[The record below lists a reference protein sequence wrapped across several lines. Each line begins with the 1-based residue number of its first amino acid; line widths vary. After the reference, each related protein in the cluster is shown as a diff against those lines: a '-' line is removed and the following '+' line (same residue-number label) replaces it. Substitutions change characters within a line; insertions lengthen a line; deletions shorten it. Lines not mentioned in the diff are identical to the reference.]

1 MDISIIESVRWVS
14 WERRHPQSF
23 QRWQPAGARCVGKGE
38 LFITFG
44 HFQQFWLAEVMFIF
58 FLSVSHSSTHRVS
71 SVSNNSSPIDTGTR
85 WTRIQ
90 TEWTKEIDR
99 MKCPNILAGHLLLLR
114 PILSATGQMFHNRLW
129 FWSFT
134 TVVTIIFPDAIFV
147 FISTWSLVKQHL
159 PDHKLSS
166 EQFFKMSRFCNKQ
179 IWKTSLFRQFNHKS
193 TEPKISLVIFLSIFY
208 YDFCTCFAGFV

>member
-14 WERRHPQSF
+14 WEPPPSIIP
-23 QRWQPAGARCVGKGE
+23 RWQPAGARCVGKGE
-38 LFITFG
+38 LFIIFG

-58 FLSVSHSSTHRVS
+58 FFSISVFHSPGVLCVEQLLADWHR
-71 SVSNNSSPIDTGTR
+71 DTMDTYPNRVNKG
-85 WTRIQ
+85 
-90 TEWTKEIDR
+90 

-114 PILSATGQMFHNRLW
+114 PILTATATGQMFHNRLW

-134 TVVTIIFPDAIFV
+134 TVVTIVFPDAIFV
-147 FISTWSLVKQHL
+147 VISTWSLVKQHL